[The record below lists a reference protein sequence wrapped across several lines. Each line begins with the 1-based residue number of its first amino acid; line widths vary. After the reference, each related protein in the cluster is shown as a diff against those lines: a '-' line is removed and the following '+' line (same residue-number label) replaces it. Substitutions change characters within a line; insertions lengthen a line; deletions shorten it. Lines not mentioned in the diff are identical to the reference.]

1 MIEKGQKINDRYEI
15 IKSIGEGGM
24 ANVYL
29 AYDTILDRRVAIK
42 VLRGDLSNDEK
53 FVRRFQREAL
63 SASSLSHPNIVE
75 MYDVGED
82 NGIYYIVMEYI
93 EGKTLKQLIKKRGS
107 LTLSEAIDIMLQLT
121 DGISQAHDS
130 YIIHRDLK
138 PQNILIKEDGLIK
151 ITDFGIAMA
160 LNSTQLTQT
169 NSVMGSVHYLPP
181 EQASGKGST
190 IRSDIYSMGIMFYE
204 LLTGSLPFK
213 GDNAVEI
220 ALKQMRDDIPRI
232 RKKNPAI
239 PQSVENVV
247 LKATAKNPKNRYADV
262 KEMHADLLTVLNDER
277 MDEKK
282 IEFKYPEHDF
292 DDNTKTISAVKKK
305 TDEKIKETEKEEEE
319 AEKESAVPEIVEK
332 EEKELEETNEE
343 EKENPVK
350 EEENKESEEDE
361 EVEEEDKLVKRTNK
375 IIWIL
380 TAIFTV
386 VVIAVVS
393 IFLIVPYFTK
403 TPDVEVPKVA
413 EKTVVEAE
421 KELKKAGFEVAIE
434 TMKEESSTIKEGLV
448 TRTSP
453 AAGRTVKKGTTVTIY
468 ESTGEKVYVVE
479 DYTGKNYIEVQTELE
494 KIYGLKVEIEER
506 DTDSDEFT
514 SQQVLGQSVEPETTL
529 KKGDTITLYIP
540 KADEGIPDMVG
551 EEWTVDDVQAFCDKY
566 GLILSI
572 EKEPTTEAPEGKVL
586 TQSRS
591 PKTPIIK
598 GSKFKI
604 TVAET
609 PVIES
614 TPTPTPTPSA
624 TPSPSTTPTVS
635 DDTNE

>member
-190 IRSDIYSMGIMFYE
+190 IRSDIYSMGILFYE
-204 LLTGSLPFK
+204 LLTGNLPFK

-220 ALKQMRDDIPRI
+220 ALKQMRDEIPRI

-292 DDNTKTISAVKKK
+292 DDNTRTISAVKKK
-305 TDEKIKETEKEEEE
+305 TDDKIKETEKEETEE
-319 AEKESAVPEIVEK
+319 NEKEDLVPEIVEK
-332 EEKELEETNEE
+332 EEKEPERKQEEIE
-343 EKENPVK
+343 K
-350 EEENKESEEDE
+350 EEEESKEIEEGDDLE
-361 EVEEEDKLVKRTNK
+361 DEDKLVKRTNK

-403 TPDVEVPKVA
+403 TPDVEVPKVS
-413 EKTVVEAE
+413 EMTVIEAE
-421 KELKKAGFEVAIE
+421 KVLKQAGFEVAIE
-434 TMKEESSTIKEGLV
+434 TMKEESTIEEGLV

-453 AAGRTVKKGTTVTIY
+453 SAGRTVKKGTVITIY
-468 ESTGEKVYVVE
+468 ESTGEQVYEVE

-494 KIYGLKVEIEER
+494 KIYGLKVEVEER

-514 SQQVLGQSVEPETTL
+514 SQQVIGQSVEAGTTL
-529 KKGDTITLYIP
+529 TKGDEIKLYIP
-540 KADEGIPDMVG
+540 KGDEGFPDMVE
-551 EEWTVDDVQAFCDKY
+551 EEWTVDDVQAFCEKY
-566 GLILSI
+566 GVILSI
-572 EKEPTTEAPEGKVL
+572 DYVTTTEAPEGKLL

-591 PKTPIIK
+591 PKTPVIK
-598 GSKFKI
+598 GSQFKI
-604 TVAET
+604 TVARAPVET
-609 PVIES
+609 P
-614 TPTPTPTPSA
+614 TPTPTPTPSS
-624 TPSPSTTPTVS
+624 TPSPSTEPTIS